1 MVRRLEGGCGAVDE
15 EWRRVVVERRCRVV
29 DGELGVREV
38 TVQVVLASVGV
49 GAQRLADDAVGPL
62 HPCVGVLVVGRA
74 DT

>member
-1 MVRRLEGGCGAVDE
+1 MKKGVKSSSSVDAVF
-15 EWRRVVVERRCRVV
+15 V